1 MKILGMDSA
10 TGACSAALCSDGA
23 VVARRFAA
31 MDRGQSEVMIP
42 MVQAVLDEAGVTF
55 GRLDGLGV
63 TVGPGAFTGLRIGLA
78 AARGIAL
85 ASGLPLVGVTSF
97 EAVAHG
103 VPSAE
108 RSGCPLLVAL
118 ESRRE
123 DVFVQSFDSELN
135 PLDEPRAVRP
145 ADLDLPE
152 GPWLV
157 AGDAAARLAAALG
170 ARPET
175 LTGLSGLGDLVLTC
189 TSQQSRNFRYGL
201 ALGAGR
207 DFGAGTTVE
216 GAATARAVAALAP
229 RLGIELP
236 LSRLVAGLAE
246 GRIAVEHAPDIL
258 LNRPLK
264 EE

>member
-170 ARPET
+170 ARDGGMPA
-175 LTGLSGLGDLVLTC
+175 GLRMAAGPGLPD
-189 TSQQSRNFRYGL
+189 
-201 ALGAGR
+201 
-207 DFGAGTTVE
+207 
-216 GAATARAVAALAP
+216 AAHVA
-229 RLGIELP
+229 
-236 LSRLVAGLAE
+236 RLVALRGLA
-246 GRIAVEHAPDIL
+246 GAGAGPPQPLYIRPPDVTLPAP
-258 LNRPLK
+258 RTR
-264 EE
+264 